1 MQKCTKASSM
11 PFSGEKKLLKRGQPR
26 LQPLLQLGG

>member
-1 MQKCTKASSM
+1 M